1 MPKPVAIR
9 PYMGARRSAP
19 GMNQSAVA
27 LRDAFTRQVRGL
39 TKVMEQWV
47 NGLDASMAD
56 VIAETIRPTFEK
68 ALTYT
73 PVDTA
78 ALVESGYLEVETLY
92 RRHVVAIGFARGNK
106 PDYAIYVHE
115 MPYQHEAPTRSKFLE
130 AAIDEDFRSL
140 EARFAQLTKEAA
152 GT

>member
-1 MPKPVAIR
+1 MPKPIAIR

-27 LRDAFTRQVRGL
+27 LRDDFNRQVRGL
-39 TKVMEQWV
+39 TKVFEQWI
-47 NGLDASMAD
+47 NGLDEAMGEVVVEA
-56 VIAETIRPTFEK
+56 IRPTFEK
-68 ALTYT
+68 ALSYT

-78 ALVESGYLEVETLY
+78 ALVESGYLELETLY
-92 RRHVVAIGFARGNK
+92 RRKVVAIGFARGNK

-115 MPYQHEAPTRSKFLE
+115 MPYSHQAPTRSKFLE
-130 AAIDEDFRSL
+130 AAIDEDWRTL
-140 EARFAQLTKEAA
+140 QDRFARLTKEAA